1 VLAATDA
8 VISPWRADKV
18 QVLDFARILA
28 DTDVL
33 TSATDAL
40 DYLAAPHRFDHAL
53 WARLGDPRP
62 PSTDDLDEARL
73 LGRTSPRPRRSS
85 SM

>member
-1 VLAATDA
+1 VTDD

-28 DTDVL
+28 ATDVL

-40 DYLAAPHRFDHAL
+40 DYLAAPHRFDRDHAL

-62 PSTDDLDEARL
+62 PSTDDLDGARL